1 MAILYATGG
10 SVERGTRGKNVK
22 KNKKYRKQGVKLLA
36 IIRDIC

>member
-22 KNKKYRKQGVKLLA
+22 KNKKYRNGGAKLLA
-36 IIRDIC
+36 IAGDIC